1 MYEINFEILL
11 GKEIMIYHII
21 SNILLMN
28 NAQTQ
33 KTIQLK

>member
-1 MYEINFEILL
+1 MYEINFEMIL
-11 GKEIMIYHII
+11 GKEITIYHMI

-33 KTIQLK
+33 KMMQLK

>member
-1 MYEINFEILL
+1 MFEINFEMILQ
-11 GKEIMIYHII
+11 KEITIYHII

-33 KTIQLK
+33 KTMGLK

>member
-1 MYEINFEILL
+1 MHEINFEMIL
-11 GKEIMIYHII
+11 GNEITIYHII

-33 KTIQLK
+33 KTMRLK

>member
-1 MYEINFEILL
+1 MYEINFEMIL

-33 KTIQLK
+33 KAMQLK

>member
-1 MYEINFEILL
+1 MYEINFERIL
-11 GKEIMIYHII
+11 GKETMIYHIL

-33 KTIQLK
+33 KTMWLK

>member
-1 MYEINFEILL
+1 MYEITFEMIL

-21 SNILLMN
+21 GNILLMN

>member
-1 MYEINFEILL
+1 MFEINFEMKL

-21 SNILLMN
+21 SNILLMS

-33 KTIQLK
+33 KTVWLK

>member
-1 MYEINFEILL
+1 MYEINFEMIL

-33 KTIQLK
+33 KTMQLK